1 MDEDAFLVI
10 HEDLATS
17 RPVRAVAEAIAAL
30 FRRERAA
37 LMGEVSPR

>member
-1 MDEDAFLVI
+1 M

-17 RPVRAVAEAIAAL
+17 RPVRAVADALAAL

-37 LMGEVSPR
+37 LLGEVNPR